1 MIRRLVVKEA
11 RAQVPVFV
19 ASLIAIAA
27 AGAFSR
33 FLVLGTFA
41 YFLGSAALGALAIGH
56 EYSHRT
62 LGALLSQPVARH
74 RLLLVKLGVLAP
86 MLVVLSV
93 VAAASSEARPPDAAL
108 AFAVLPVLAGLFLAP
123 WLTMVGRS
131 PVAGAI
137 FTLTLPGL
145 ILSASALAFLVLYGH
160 GPGEGFDLVVVSRG
174 TLALCAIGSVMT
186 WPAFLRLEA
195 VDGAGPQMY
204 LPQWFGRRNAV
215 AEAVPASTTRSPVWE
230 LVKKELRLQH
240 MALAVTGI
248 YLISWF
254 ALTLSLRSEGI
265 DADEVFTVLTL
276 PYGGLMAMLIG
287 ALASAEE
294 RQLGTLE
301 WQLLLPVA
309 AWRQWAIKVATVV
322 ALALLLALGVPVLL
336 AAVSGV
342 RTFGWLRPE
351 LAAGVATLTI
361 GGLYVSSLSGSGVG
375 ALLASVPALMGVVLF
390 VEFLFEY
397 PGAAAFRMF
406 ASVSGWPSPRMAPS
420 PGSLRAF
427 SMSLWLISASVV
439 VLALRFGLTNHRS
452 ADRAAAHLRTQM
464 AWMALC
470 LTLAVTLAAAVR
482 AWLWVPL

>member
-1 MIRRLVVKEA
+1 MIRALVVKEA

-27 AGAFSR
+27 AGPFSR
-33 FLVLGTFA
+33 FHILGTFA
-41 YFLGSAALGALAIGH
+41 YLLGAAALGALAIGH
-56 EYSHRT
+56 EYIHRT
-62 LGALLSQPVARH
+62 LGVLLSQPVPRH
-74 RLLLVKLGVLAP
+74 RLLLVKLGVLAL
-86 MLVVLSV
+86 MLIVLSA
-93 VAAASSEARPPDAAL
+93 VAAASGEARPPDAAL
-108 AFAVLPVLAGLFLAP
+108 AFAVLPVLAGLCLAP

-131 PVAGAI
+131 PIAGAI

-145 ILSASALAFLVLYGH
+145 ILSASALAFLALHGH
-160 GPGEGFDLVVVSRG
+160 GPGEGFDLVVASRG

-195 VDGAGPQMY
+195 VDGPGPQVH
-204 LPQWFGRRNAV
+204 LPPWFGRRTAAAV
-215 AEAVPASTTRSPVWE
+215 DVPASTTRSPVWE

-240 MALAVTGI
+240 MAFAVTGI
-248 YLISWF
+248 YLIGWF

-276 PYGGLMAMLIG
+276 PYGALIAMLIG

-322 ALALLLALGVPVLL
+322 PLALLLALGVPVLL
-336 AAVSGV
+336 AAVSGA

-351 LAAGVATLTI
+351 IAAGVAALTI

-375 ALLASVPALMGVVLF
+375 ALLASVPALMGVVMF

-397 PGAAAFRMF
+397 PGAAASRMF
-406 ASVSGWPSPRMAPS
+406 ASVSGWPSPHMAPS

-427 SMSLWLISASVV
+427 SVSLWLIGASAVAL
-439 VLALRFGLTNHRS
+439 VLWFGLTNHRS
-452 ADRAAAHLRTQM
+452 ADRAVAHLRTQM
-464 AWMALC
+464 VWIALC

>member
-11 RAQVPVFV
+11 RAQLPVFV
-19 ASLIAIAA
+19 ATLIAIAA

-33 FLVLGTFA
+33 FRVLGTFA
-41 YFLGSAALGALAIGH
+41 YFLGAAALGALAIGH
-56 EYSHRT
+56 EYIHRT
-62 LGALLSQPVARH
+62 LGVLLSQPVPRQ
-74 RLLLVKLGVLAP
+74 RLLLVKLGVLAL
-86 MLVVLSV
+86 MLVVLSA
-93 VAAASSEARPPDAAL
+93 VAAASGEVRPPDAAL

-145 ILSASALAFLVLYGH
+145 ILSASALTFLVLYGH
-160 GPGEGFDLVVVSRG
+160 GPGEGFDLVVASRG

-204 LPQWFGRRNAV
+204 LPQWFGRRNAA
-215 AEAVPASTTRSPVWE
+215 AEAVPASTTRRPVWQ

-248 YLISWF
+248 YLIGWF

-276 PYGGLMAMLIG
+276 PYGGLIAMLIG

-342 RTFGWLRPE
+342 RTFLWLRPE

-397 PGAAAFRMF
+397 PGAVAFRMF

-420 PGSLRAF
+420 PGSLRGF
-427 SMSLWLISASVV
+427 SLSLWLISASAVAL
-439 VLALRFGLTNHRS
+439 VLWFGFTNHRS
-452 ADRAAAHLRTQM
+452 ADRAVAHLRTQM
-464 AWMALC
+464 VWMALC